1 MASEKN
7 SEPRRQD
14 AQREKLTRSEHL
26 RRAREALDRQLEHR
40 KQFFESLERLEKLGR
55 SR

>member
-1 MASEKN
+1 MASEEN
-7 SEPRRQD
+7 PVPRSED
-14 AQREKLTRSEHL
+14 ARPEKLTRSEHL
-26 RRAREALDRQLEHR
+26 QRAREALDRQLEHR

>member
-1 MASEKN
+1 MASEES
-7 SEPRRQD
+7 SEPRSQD
-14 AQREKLTRSEHL
+14 AQREKLTRAEHL

-40 KQFFESLERLEKLGR
+40 ERFFESLERLEKFGR